1 VTRST
6 LIRALFMICIAAYP
20 FIILFGL
27 KYLPPTF
34 FGVALLFLLAMRYGI
49 LLPEERPILVPMLL
63 IFISYALVAAISGSQ
78 SMLLYYPAVVSFTL
92 CAVFLNSLRQ
102 GEPLLL
108 RIIRARGIPMSV
120 HGPRYLYRL
129 TAVWSGFFI
138 VNGLIS
144 IWTSTQ
150 SIEIWTFYNGFLSY
164 LLIAAFVGV
173 EYAFR
178 RWYKRRMGVENP

>member
-1 VTRST
+1 VTRSN
-6 LIRALFMICIAAYP
+6 LIRGLFVSCIAAYP

-34 FGVALLFLLAMRYGI
+34 FGIALLFLLAMRYGV

-63 IFISYALVAAISGSQ
+63 VFVTYALVAAISGSKM
-78 SMLLYYPAVVSFTL
+78 MLLYYPAVVSFTL
-92 CAVFLNSLRQ
+92 CGVFLNSLRQ

-108 RIIRARGIPMSV
+108 RIVRARGLPISV

-129 TAVWSGFFI
+129 TAIWCGFFI
-138 VNGLIS
+138 ANGLVS

-150 SIEIWTFYNGFLSY
+150 RIEIWTFYNGFLSY
-164 LLIAAFVGV
+164 LLIAAFVGIEV
-173 EYAFR
+173 IFR
-178 RWYKRRMGVENP
+178 RWYKRRMGVDNP